1 VTRCIAVVL
10 GMAVI
15 GAILVAVVTTVPLLV
30 ALVLLMA

>member
-15 GAILVAVVTTVPLLV
+15 GAILVAVTTVPLLV
-30 ALVLLMA
+30 TLVLLMA